1 MNNLQKLT
9 AMVETGS
16 LRHLKMFWILS
27 DDMYRLETKRGVTL
41 ASVTIFPNKGVK

>member
-1 MNNLQKLT
+1 MDNLQKLT

-27 DDMYRLETKRGVTL
+27 DDMYYLEKKRGVSL
-41 ASVTIFPNKGVK
+41 APVKINKESN